1 MRRSDDRGLKQA
13 NEAQVQIREKR
24 AFLFE
29 KDKKHYKEN
38 KRFQRMTG
46 ITLEEKSFRNMI
58 DYNKSAL
65 MKILKSEDQY
75 AAIVK
80 LPKSIRKT

>member
-1 MRRSDDRGLKQA
+1 
-13 NEAQVQIREKR
+13 
-24 AFLFE
+24 
-29 KDKKHYKEN
+29 
-38 KRFQRMTG
+38 MTG